1 MHLEYIDF
9 ILIIYIIYLLFMS
22 IISFLLYHNDK
33 KLAIKGQERIKEK
46 TLLSSAIYG
55 GSIGSF
61 LGRIIFHHKTNKI
74 FFSIIIYLSMIIQLL
89 VLAFI
94 IYIKLGG
101 IR

>member
-1 MHLEYIDF
+1 MNLEYIDYV
-9 ILIIYIIYLLFMS
+9 LITYTAYLFFVS
-22 IISFLLYHNDK
+22 IISFNIYHKDK

-55 GSIGSF
+55 GAIGSF
-61 LGRIIFHHKTNKI
+61 LGRIVFHHKTNKI
-74 FFSIIIYLSMIIQLL
+74 YFSIIINLSMIIQLL

-101 IR
+101 IK